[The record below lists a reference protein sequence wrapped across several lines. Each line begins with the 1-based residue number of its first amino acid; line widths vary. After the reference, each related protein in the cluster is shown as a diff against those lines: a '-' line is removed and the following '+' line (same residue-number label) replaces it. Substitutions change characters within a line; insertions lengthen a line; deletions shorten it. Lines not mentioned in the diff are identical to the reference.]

1 MEIEIATNAKDGQ
14 KEQSRLEGE
23 GMFRD
28 QFGTRFINVTESTG
42 ETKVMVIDSD
52 AFKRY
57 LRRQFYLNNQVC
69 ADEKMIR
76 ERVKTLDAVAEGA
89 PMYLLHQRIAQ
100 AGDVIYYDLA
110 DNQGR
115 IVEVTATGWKVIT
128 KAPVRFRHKGD
139 AAQQVMPVRASAE
152 TAPSLFEFVN
162 IQDPADQLLFEVSFV
177 TCLIPEIAHPII
189 SLIAG
194 EGSAKTT
201 VSRVLKSLIDP
212 AAADLI
218 KFPANELDL
227 GIACSRNHLVA
238 FDNMTHVSQKQSDLL
253 CQVVTGGN
261 ICVRKLYT
269 TDDMVTI
276 PLQSCLVFNGI
287 DISGKGK
294 DLLDR
299 TIVFHLPKIEKS
311 RRKDEREFWL
321 EFNAAKP
328 LLLGR
333 YFDILSQAIRAYP
346 DMKPGQKPRMADYF
360 RWGLAVAKALGRDP
374 EEFARA
380 YQANVNRIVQESIEQ
395 DPLAAAISVLVD
407 KQKSWEGTFAELH
420 TVLVRRFG
428 SQQLP
433 KAPNQ
438 LSRELKRICGTLDK
452 AGVAVTW
459 GKNHAK
465 NLTTV
470 RLTKV
475 GKSSPASPD
484 RRCA

>member
-1 MEIEIATNAKDGQ
+1 MEIEIATNAEDGQ
-14 KEQSRLEGE
+14 KEQSGFEVV

-28 QFGTRFINVTESTG
+28 QFGNRFINVAESTG
-42 ETKVMVIDSD
+42 ETKVMLIDSD

-57 LRRQFYLNNQVC
+57 LRRQFYLKNRVC
-69 ADEKMIR
+69 AEEKMIR

-100 AGDVIYYDLA
+100 VGDVIYYDLA

-227 GIACSRNHLVA
+227 GIVCSRNHLVA
-238 FDNMTHVSQKQSDLL
+238 FDNMTHVSPKQSDLL

-287 DISGKGK
+287 DIAGKGK

-346 DMKPGQKPRMADYF
+346 DMKLGQKPRMADYF

-395 DPLAAAISVLVD
+395 DPLAAAISALVA
-407 KQKSWEGTFAELH
+407 QKKYWEGTFSDLH
-420 TVLVRRFG
+420 TALVQRCGPRE
-428 SQQLP
+428 LP

-438 LSRELKRICGTLDK
+438 LSREMRRICGTLGKVGIDVEFDK
-452 AGVAVTW
+452 DRV
-459 GKNHAK
+459 K
-465 NLTTV
+465 NLTIV
-470 RLTKV
+470 RLIKV
-475 GKSSPASPD
+475 GKSSPVSPD